1 MNKIN
6 DIYLPKNNSEEYWF
20 KNPSIL
26 FINLDQIYP
35 FGKLTHIYRFNLIA
49 RLALYI
55 VFMIILLNLNK
66 ILLFLPLILFLFSY
80 YLSLNNINQT
90 TTASEVLY
98 DVSGDNTISN
108 NSNEIPVDVLLNNNI
123 SKNLCSKPTLNNPF
137 MNYTLGDA
145 FNKQT
150 IIDVKSQNTE
160 NLVERLPACNYDDV
174 KNDIR
179 KQFRSI
185 LYTDLT
191 DIWGKYISDRNFYTM
206 PNTSIV
212 NNQVQ
217 FANWCYNMENSGLCK
232 TLGKNC
238 LKYRDPHYQ
247 RR

>member
-35 FGKLTHIYRFNLIA
+35 FGKLTHIYGVNLIA

-108 NSNEIPVDVLLNNNI
+108 NSNEIPVDVELYEALVCIPCDILFNTTSYSTASDIGLHVHVGLL
-123 SKNLCSKPTLNNPF
+123 LLVGVVGLYCSLVCVECIVAS
-137 MNYTLGDA
+137 MI
-145 FNKQT
+145 Q
-150 IIDVKSQNTE
+150 IIVVVCAE
-160 NLVERLPACNYDDV
+160 VVLE
-174 KNDIR
+174 
-179 KQFRSI
+179 
-185 LYTDLT
+185 
-191 DIWGKYISDRNFYTM
+191 M
-206 PNTSIV
+206 
-212 NNQVQ
+212 
-217 FANWCYNMENSGLCK
+217 
-232 TLGKNC
+232 
-238 LKYRDPHYQ
+238 
-247 RR
+247 RRGGEL